1 MEHRIIIIY
10 CLIEEF
16 LKVISSKKEHKLS
29 KISNAEVL
37 FIGYLA
43 VNDFNGNY
51 KKAHCYGNDMDLVT
65 KIEYSRFIRRIIT
78 PPSKYIKTQLAYFT
92 LSCLKKLATL
102 SRFLTNSFI

>member
-1 MEHRIIIIY
+1 MIEFYKKLWRQIVEHRIITIY

-29 KISNAEVL
+29 KISDAEVL

-51 KKAHCYGNDMDLVT
+51 KK
-65 KIEYSRFIRRIIT
+65 
-78 PPSKYIKTQLAYFT
+78 TQIASLER
-92 LSCLKKLATL
+92 KK
-102 SRFLTNSFI
+102 